1 MTQPESSGKT
11 LKDQAL
17 ALQAE
22 QRRLDEATMQAL
34 GSVRSNPDGAY
45 VRCQQLLG
53 EWDTFFAA
61 HDVGLRQMGAWGLEQ
76 IPQSQEDARVT
87 KAQLLG
93 GMAQAAF
100 ILQRVDE
107 AKSACTQALE
117 LLPDAR
123 NPGRAI
129 LLALRADI
137 TRLEAG
143 GGTS

>member
-1 MTQPESSGKT
+1 
-11 LKDQAL
+11 LKEQVL

-22 QRRLDEATMQAL
+22 QRRLDEATTQAIS
-34 GSVRSNPDGAY
+34 SVRSNPDGAY

-53 EWDTFFAA
+53 EWDAFYAA
-61 HDVGLRQMGAWGLEQ
+61 HDAGLRQLGAWGLEQ

-117 LLPDAR
+117 MLPDPR
-123 NPGRAI
+123 HPGRAI

-137 TRLEAG
+137 TRLEVEG
-143 GGTS
+143 GPS